1 MGIQVQVAKDFRTP
15 VPTVLSYS
23 CRVAVQ
29 LFVGSLFEAGQVGGI
44 GVEVG
49 GEGKGSF
56 WP

>member
-1 MGIQVQVAKDFRTP
+1 MAKDFRTP